1 MNHYRITFTKVYEE
15 NEEYT
20 NTILLKGK
28 SKQDVELK
36 LRRLINSVS
45 EVTPPKVF
53 IKSTEEVS
61 IT

>member
-1 MNHYRITFTKVYEE
+1 MNDYRITFTKVFEE

-45 EVTPPKVF
+45 GVTPPKVF
-53 IKSTEEVS
+53 IKSIEEVS

>member
-45 EVTPPKVF
+45 GVTPPKVF